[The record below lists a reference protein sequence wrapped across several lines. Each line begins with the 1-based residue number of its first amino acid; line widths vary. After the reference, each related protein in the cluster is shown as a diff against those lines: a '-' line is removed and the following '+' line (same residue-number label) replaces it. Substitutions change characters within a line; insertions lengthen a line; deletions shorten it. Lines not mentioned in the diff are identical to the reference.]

1 MHPLTGSFPPPPT
14 PQFATR
20 QEQLQKHQSG
30 MHDKDKLI
38 ERLTAQLEALT
49 ALKKEHEELL
59 LVKFQELLNA
69 KKAKIRELSRE
80 LELAVAA
87 AQDGRA

>member
-1 MHPLTGSFPPPPT
+1 
-14 PQFATR
+14 
-20 QEQLQKHQSG
+20 